1 MILTLFV
8 GLLCFTYQ
16 AKAQWTVIDPSNLVQ
31 NIKSAVQSSTTATNM
46 VKSLQESIKIYNQSK
61 AYYDALKSV
70 HNIIKDA
77 RKVKL
82 TLEMVSEITEIYTSG
97 FNRMVS
103 DPNFTVDELAAIS
116 AGYARLLEEGG
127 ALVAEL
133 KTVITGGN
141 GLSLSDKER
150 MDVVDQV
157 YTKMLEYRNLTRYY
171 TRKTISV
178 SFIRSREKGD
188 AHRVLHFTGTRT
200 TDIGNLK
207 TEAVMDFD
215 NLHQVLRNLYQEMMP
230 LCGDMI
236 GVAKGIAGLGA
247 LFYVAY
253 RVWKALASAEPIDV
267 FPLLRPFAI
276 GLCVMFFPTVVLGTI
291 NTVMSPVVQGTHAI
305 LEGQT
310 LDLQAYQQQKDDL
323 EAEARRREGKAW
335 LVDDEVY
342 EQRLADMGITD
353 LGEII
358 SMWAERTWYD
368 IKAGFRQLVRDFFEL
383 LFNAAGLTIDTLR
396 TFFLVVLS
404 ILGPLSFA
412 LSIYDGFHSTLASWI
427 SRYISVYLWLPI
439 ADLFSAVLAK
449 IQTLMLQADVLA
461 LQDPNYIPDSGS
473 GVYIIFLIIGIIGY
487 FTIPTVAEWVIQSG
501 GAGGAMGGINKAGAF
516 ATGVAGGIA
525 GNMIG
530 RTFGRRGGGGSSSGN
545 GGGGPASGSAPNGRN
560 LATQGNSNH
569 S

>member
-1 MILTLFV
+1 
-8 GLLCFTYQ
+8 
-16 AKAQWTVIDPSNLVQ
+16 
-31 NIKSAVQSSTTATNM
+31 
-46 VKSLQESIKIYNQSK
+46 
-61 AYYDALKSV
+61 
-70 HNIIKDA
+70 
-77 RKVKL
+77 
-82 TLEMVSEITEIYTSG
+82 
-97 FNRMVS
+97 
-103 DPNFTVDELAAIS
+103 
-116 AGYARLLEEGG
+116 
-127 ALVAEL
+127 
-133 KTVITGGN
+133 
-141 GLSLSDKER
+141 
-150 MDVVDQV
+150 
-157 YTKMLEYRNLTRYY
+157 
-171 TRKTISV
+171 
-178 SFIRSREKGD
+178 
-188 AHRVLHFTGTRT
+188 
-200 TDIGNLK
+200 
-207 TEAVMDFD
+207 MDFD

-253 RVWKALASAEPIDV
+253 RVWKALANAEPIDV

-291 NTVMSPVVQGTHAI
+291 NAVMSPVVQGTHAI

-530 RTFGRRGGGGSSSGN
+530 RTFGRRGGGGSSSCLCALVSVFSVVASFRFAEKQREKIYVLDGGKSLMLALSQDLSQNRPVEAREHIRRFHELFFTLSPDRAAIESNINRALFLVDKSAFAYYQDMQEKGYYNRVVSGN
-545 GGGGPASGSAPNGRN
+545 ISQRIEVDSVVCDFNAYPYRAMTYARQMIVRESNITERSLVTRCELINSGRSDNNP
-560 LATQGNSNH
+560 QGFIMEKFEILENRDLRTLKR
-569 S
+569 

>member
-1 MILTLFV
+1 
-8 GLLCFTYQ
+8 
-16 AKAQWTVIDPSNLVQ
+16 
-31 NIKSAVQSSTTATNM
+31 
-46 VKSLQESIKIYNQSK
+46 
-61 AYYDALKSV
+61 
-70 HNIIKDA
+70 
-77 RKVKL
+77 
-82 TLEMVSEITEIYTSG
+82 
-97 FNRMVS
+97 
-103 DPNFTVDELAAIS
+103 
-116 AGYARLLEEGG
+116 
-127 ALVAEL
+127 
-133 KTVITGGN
+133 
-141 GLSLSDKER
+141 
-150 MDVVDQV
+150 
-157 YTKMLEYRNLTRYY
+157 
-171 TRKTISV
+171 
-178 SFIRSREKGD
+178 
-188 AHRVLHFTGTRT
+188 
-200 TDIGNLK
+200 
-207 TEAVMDFD
+207 MDFD

-253 RVWKALASAEPIDV
+253 RVWKALANAEPIDV

-291 NTVMSPVVQGTHAI
+291 NAVMSPVVQGTHAI

-530 RTFGRRGGGGSSSGN
+530 
-545 GGGGPASGSAPNGRN
+545 GGGPASGSAPNGRN